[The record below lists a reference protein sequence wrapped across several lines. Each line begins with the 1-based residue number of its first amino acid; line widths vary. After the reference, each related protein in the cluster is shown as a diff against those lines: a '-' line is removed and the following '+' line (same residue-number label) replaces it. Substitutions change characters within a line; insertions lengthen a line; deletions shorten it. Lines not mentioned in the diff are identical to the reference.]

1 MQDAKTAWVRPA
13 RRIVAPPA
21 APAATLA
28 QPVSAGDPGFRLL
41 PEENAFRALPQE
53 PLFKRPRTSRDAL
66 PVGAGHLLCLPFPK
80 RLWKIVNSDQFASIW
95 WDNNGTC
102 MGITE
107 KLSQKEI
114 LERDG
119 PNEVS
124 ETGCM
129 KSFVRQLNLYGFGK
143 LRQDVHTS
151 VSLTHFLTGGAPVHV
166 LSKLQFYRS
175 PFFQRDCPHLL
186 VRMKRRV
193 GVKSTS
199 RQMESEPEAPAS
211 PRQHLEPARDQ
222 RESCPLLGTSESR

>member
-1 MQDAKTAWVRPA
+1 MSPPSN
-13 RRIVAPPA
+13 APPLSMASEEDSRRPGRAPGCGPLPFPAGAAAPALGSESGTPLA

-53 PLFKRPRTSRDAL
+53 PLFKRPRTTRDAL

-80 RLWKIVNSDQFASIW
+80 KLWKIVNSDQFASIW
-95 WDNNGTC
+95 WDSDGTC
-102 MGITE
+102 IGING

-119 PNEVS
+119 PNKVS

-129 KSFVRQLNLYGFGK
+129 KSFVRQLNLYGFSK

-151 VSLTHFLTGGAPVHV
+151 VSLPHF
-166 LSKLQFYRS
+166 S
-175 PFFQRDCPHLL
+175 PEGHP
-186 VRMKRRV
+186 
-193 GVKSTS
+193 STS
-199 RQMESEPEAPAS
+199 
-211 PRQHLEPARDQ
+211 
-222 RESCPLLGTSESR
+222 